1 MAFRANDKTTAE
13 QIKDDENRDPI
24 TGTPGAHPVGV
35 GTGAAAAGATGAV
48 IGGAVGGPVGAGVGA
63 VVGAVAGGL
72 VGKGA
77 AEAVNPTI
85 EHEYWRAEYV
95 RRPYVR
101 QGSPYERYAPAYQY
115 GWESYGDFAS
125 RKKSF
130 DEIEPELRSN
140 WEAREEAARLSWEE
154 AREPSRDAWLRM
166 EKQYPRQKI

>member
-1 MAFRANDKTTAE
+1 MATTKTVAE

-24 TGTPGAHPVGV
+24 TGAHGAHPVGV

-72 VGKGA
+72 MGKGA

-85 EHEYWRAEYV
+85 EHDYWRVEYV
-95 RRPYVR
+95 KRPYYR
-101 QGSPYERYAPAYQY
+101 DGLKYERFAPAYQY
-115 GWESYGDFAS
+115 GWESYGDYAS

-130 DEIEPELRSN
+130 DELETELRSS

-154 AREPSRDAWLRM
+154 AREASRDAWA
-166 EKQYPRQKI
+166 